1 MKTTSVDKRSS
12 KEAPSRDFFLP
23 DFCQVS
29 SVFLVLLIAE
39 LLAVIFTLLN
49 LRPEGSLWNQLGL
62 YSVSI
67 QLVSLCSVS
76 ILCLLRPY
84 LARFNDWAAG
94 ILSLMIILLVTFV
107 FSILVIQEYWLLPL
121 ALTHSAQSY
130 FLIKN
135 LLISG
140 LIGAVALRY
149 FYLLQQYRYQVSAE
163 SAARLQA
170 LQARIRPHFLFNSMN
185 VIASL
190 TRIDARKAESAIE
203 DLSDLFRA
211 TLNTSDTLIPLETE
225 LENGRKYLAL
235 EQLRLGERLI
245 IDEEIEQISL
255 KTNVPPLSI
264 QPLLENAV
272 YHGIQQIPAGGTV
285 TITAKIINDFLQLT
299 VSNPTID
306 GRNASGHGIAL
317 NNIAERLKVIYAGK
331 ARLQKT
337 HDDGRYQV
345 TLEIPLSTGNE
356 NTRTAK

>member
-1 MKTTSVDKRSS
+1 MNKRSVDNESSEKRSN
-12 KEAPSRDFFLP
+12 RDFFLP

-67 QLVSLCSVS
+67 QLVSLSSVS

-84 LARFNDWAAG
+84 LAKFNDWAAG
-94 ILSLMIILLVTFV
+94 IFSLVIILFVTFI
-107 FSILVIQEYWLLPL
+107 FSLLVISEYWLQPI
-121 ALTHSAQSY
+121 ALTQGEQPY

-140 LIGAVALRY
+140 LIGSVALRY
-149 FYLLQQYRYQVSAE
+149 FYLLQQYRYQASAE

-190 TRIDARKAESAIE
+190 TRIDARKAERAIE

-211 TLNTSDTLIPLETE
+211 TLNTSETLIPLEAE
-225 LENGRKYLAL
+225 LDNGRKYLAL
-235 EQLRLGERLI
+235 EQLRLGERLVI
-245 IDEEIEQISL
+245 KEDIDQETL
-255 KTNVPPLSI
+255 TTNVPPLSI

-272 YHGIQQIPAGGTV
+272 YHGIQQIPEGGTV
-285 TITAKIINDFLQLT
+285 TITAQIINRFLQLI
-299 VSNPTID
+299 VSNPTTD

-331 ARLQKT
+331 AALQKS
-337 HDDGRYQV
+337 HIDNCYQV
-345 TLEIPLSTGNE
+345 TLSIPLDNE
-356 NTRTAK
+356 SRQTRKQQ